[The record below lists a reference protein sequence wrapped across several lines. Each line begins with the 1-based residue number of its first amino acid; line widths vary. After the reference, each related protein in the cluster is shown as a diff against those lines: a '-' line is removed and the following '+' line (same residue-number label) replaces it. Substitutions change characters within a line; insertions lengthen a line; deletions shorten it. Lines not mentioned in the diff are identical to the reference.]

1 MRQLGNFFIFCSG
14 IDRTILAQSPT
25 EYNKYAGIG
34 ATVFFTGVFAMVAS
48 NYALYTVFNNIWIS
62 SGFGLLWG
70 MLIFNLD
77 RYIVS
82 SLKKKGYFFRDF
94 GLALPRIVLAVIISI
109 VISKPL
115 ELKIFETEI
124 NAEIISMQQEKRKEH
139 EDLLK
144 SRYQNDIDKLDTEIL
159 AINEKMGGLRA
170 NKDNLKLDALGE
182 ADGTGGSKIRNM
194 GPIYKAKM
202 AAAAQADE
210 DLKAKEAE
218 SAPQL
223 AEKEARKKVILAERD
238 ADMKKME
245 FAALTG
251 FASRMEA
258 LSRVTTKS
266 HAVLI
271 ASLFLMLLFIAI
283 ETAPLFVKL
292 ISERSPYDYLLDKI
306 EVAVE
311 MDHKEY
317 TTMKKMEVNNRLDL
331 EQKTRAHKNQELITA
346 DSELFSHALKS
357 EVEALKRGQLGL
369 KDYLQ
374 KSRAL
379 KGEAL
384 G

>member
-1 MRQLGNFFIFCSG
+1 MKQLENFFIFCSG
-14 IDRTILAQSPT
+14 IDKNILAETPT
-25 EYNKYAGIG
+25 ENNKYAGIG
-34 ATVFFTGVFAMVAS
+34 ATVFFTGIFAMIAA
-48 NYALYTVFNNIWIS
+48 NYALYTVFNDIYIS
-62 SGFGLLWG
+62 SAFGLVWG

-82 SLKKKGYFFRDF
+82 SLKKKGNFFRDF
-94 GLALPRIVLAVIISI
+94 GLALPRIILAVIISI

-144 SRYQNDIDKLDTEIL
+144 ARYQNDLDKVENEIL
-159 AINEKMGGLRA
+159 DINTKVGAIRA
-170 NKDNLKLDALGE
+170 NKDFLKKDALSE

-202 AAAAQADE
+202 NAAANAEAE
-210 DLKAKEAE
+210 LTAKESE
-218 SAPQL
+218 VAPQL
-223 AEKEARKKVILAERD
+223 TEKENRKKEILAARD
-238 ADMKKME
+238 KDMKQME

-258 LSRVTTKS
+258 LDRITQKS

-271 ASLFLMLLFIAI
+271 ASIFLMLLFIAI
-283 ETAPLFVKL
+283 ETAPMFVKL
-292 ISERSPYDYLLDKI
+292 ISERSPYDYVLDKI

-311 MDHKEY
+311 LDHKEY
-317 TTMKKMEVNNRLDL
+317 TTMKKMELNNKLDL
-331 EQKTRAHKNQELITA
+331 ENQTRSHKNQELITA
-346 DSELFSHALKS
+346 ENELFSQAINN
-357 EVEALKRGQLGL
+357 EMDTIKRGHFGL

-374 KSRAL
+374 RSKTLRN
-379 KGEAL
+379 EAF
-384 G
+384 

>member
-1 MRQLGNFFIFCSG
+1 MEKLENFFIFCSG
-14 IDRTILAQSPT
+14 IDRNILAETPT
-25 EYNKYAGIG
+25 ERNKYAGIG

-48 NYALYTVFNNIWIS
+48 NYALYTVFNDVYIS

-70 MLIFNLD
+70 LLIFNLD

-82 SLKKKGYFFRDF
+82 SLKKKGHFFRDF
-94 GLALPRIVLAVIISI
+94 GLSLPRIVLAVIISI

-144 SRYQNDIDKLDTEIL
+144 SRYQNDIDKVENEIL
-159 AINEKMGGLRA
+159 AINEKISSIRGNRDM
-170 NKDNLKLDALGE
+170 LKQDAMGE

-194 GPIYKAKM
+194 GPIFKAKM
-202 AAAAQADE
+202 AAAASAE
-210 DLKAKEAE
+210 EELKAKEIE

-223 AEKEARKKVILAERD
+223 AEKESRKKELLAARE

-258 LSRVTTKS
+258 LGRITDKS
-266 HAVLI
+266 HAVLV

-292 ISERSPYDYLLDKI
+292 ISERSPYDYILDKA
-306 EVAVE
+306 EVAIE
-311 MDHKEY
+311 MDHKEF
-317 TTMKKMEVNNRLDL
+317 TTMKKLEVNNKLEL
-331 EQKTRAHKNQELITA
+331 EQQTRAHKNKELIA
-346 DSELFSHALKS
+346 AENELFSHALNS
-357 EVEALKRGQLGL
+357 EVDSLKRGHMGL

-374 KSRAL
+374 KSKILR
-379 KGEAL
+379 GEAF
-384 G
+384 

>member
-1 MRQLGNFFIFCSG
+1 MEKLENFFIFCSG
-14 IDRTILAQSPT
+14 IDRNILAETPT
-25 EYNKYAGIG
+25 ERNKYAGIG

-48 NYALYTVFNNIWIS
+48 NYALYTVFNDVYIS

-70 MLIFNLD
+70 LLIFNLD

-82 SLKKKGYFFRDF
+82 SLKKKGHFFRDF

-144 SRYQNDIDKLDTEIL
+144 SRYQNDIDKVENEIL
-159 AINEKMGGLRA
+159 AINEKIGSIRGNRDM
-170 NKDNLKLDALGE
+170 LKQDAMGE

-194 GPIYKAKM
+194 GPIFKAKM
-202 AAAAQADE
+202 AAAASAE
-210 DLKAKEAE
+210 EELKAKEIE

-223 AEKEARKKVILAERD
+223 AEKESRKKELLAARE

-258 LSRVTTKS
+258 LGRITDKS
-266 HAVLI
+266 HAVLV

-292 ISERSPYDYLLDKI
+292 ISERSPYDYILDKA
-306 EVAVE
+306 EVAIE
-311 MDHKEY
+311 MDHKEF
-317 TTMKKMEVNNRLDL
+317 TTMKKLEVNNKLEL
-331 EQKTRAHKNQELITA
+331 EQQTRAHKNKELIA
-346 DSELFSHALKS
+346 AENELFSHALNS
-357 EVEALKRGQLGL
+357 EVDTLKRGHMGL

-374 KSRAL
+374 KSKILR
-379 KGEAL
+379 GEAF
-384 G
+384 